1 MDLVKDPYAA
11 GPLTRSTTLK
21 SDLDTLGVCFR
32 KKIRY
37 NFPMAK
43 ANKIIIV
50 GVSDD
55 GAEGLTKHAADCIQ
69 AASVLVGT
77 PGLLAKFPHFLGR
90 REVIGADLDRLANSL
105 DVSSSPT
112 VVLAN
117 GDPLFYGTAR
127 FLCDRLG
134 KDRFDVLPHV
144 SSMQLA
150 FARVKE
156 SWDEAYLTN
165 LASQPLDRVVDRIR
179 SAEKVGIFT
188 SEEVPPS
195 RLAEE
200 LLSKGISYF
209 TVYVCENLGSPDE
222 RVTRSTLTDIVNQRF
237 APLNVM
243 VMVRQAGVPDKQ
255 SESDNRRLFGNP
267 DELFRQSKPKR
278 GLLTPNEV
286 RSIALGEMNLRSTS
300 IVWDIGA
307 GSGSVAIEAAQIA
320 RNGKA
325 YAIEMDAEDYNL
337 LVENALQFGVTNLVP
352 VLGEAPE
359 AWESLPDPEAIFVGG
374 TGRAVTELVSHA
386 WPRLQPGGC
395 LIANMMSMDYVV
407 ALQQLFVAKMGI
419 EPMLWMVQISRGN
432 YQMDKLRL
440 ESCNPT
446 FLLKAIKPR

>member
-1 MDLVKDPYAA
+1 MPNK
-11 GPLTRSTTLK
+11 
-21 SDLDTLGVCFR
+21 
-32 KKIRY
+32 KKIL
-37 NFPMAK
+37 
-43 ANKIIIV
+43 IIGV
-50 GVSDD
+50 GDD
-55 GAEGLTKHAADCIQ
+55 GAEGLTKQAADQIG
-69 AASVLVGT
+69 AAEVLVGSAT
-77 PGLLAKFPHFLGR
+77 LLAKFPNFPGR
-90 REVIGADLDRLANSL
+90 KEAVGPDLDRLANTL
-105 DVSSSPT
+105 DLSDSST
-112 VVLAN
+112 VVLAS

-165 LASQPLDRVVDRIR
+165 LASQPLERVIDRIR
-179 SAEKVGIFT
+179 SAEKVGVFT
-188 SEEVPPS
+188 SEDVPPA

-209 TVYVCENLGSPDE
+209 TAYVCENLGSPDE
-222 RVTRSTLTDIVNQRF
+222 RVTRCALADVVNQRF
-237 APLNVM
+237 SPLNVM
-243 VMVRQAGVPDKQ
+243 ILVRQSGVPDRQ
-255 SESDNRRLFGNP
+255 AESDSRRLFGNP

-286 RSIALGEMNLRSTS
+286 RSIALGEMSLKSTS
-300 IVWDIGA
+300 IMWDIGA

-320 RNGKA
+320 RHGKA

-337 LVENALQFGVTNLVP
+337 LVENARHFGVSNLVP
-352 VLGEAPE
+352 ILGEAPK
-359 AWESLPDPEAIFVGG
+359 AWETLPDPEAIFVGG
-374 TGRAVTELVSHA
+374 TGRAVTELVTLA

-407 ALQQLFVAKMGI
+407 ALQQLFVSNMGI
-419 EPMLWMVQISRGN
+419 EPMLWMIQVSRGN

-446 FLLKAIKPR
+446 FLLKAVKPR